1 MKSTIANSTKVW
13 KCNQNMKYY
22 HTQSFTTYQTKTAI
36 CFVTSFFI
44 KSMNK
49 FSDKTITENW
59 FWLLVV
65 VECMRQ
71 IKRLWRVT
79 ILKPFKT
86 KTIER
91 GESRKQGNWVLNFVE
106 HPIED
111 EEFSFS
117 ECVSLRITFSDG
129 LYMLYAFICYI
140 LMWVCWRKLK
150 EQLWKPY
157 F

>member
-22 HTQSFTTYQTKTAI
+22 HTQSFTTYWTKTSI
-36 CFVTSFFI
+36 CFVTYFFI
-44 KSMNK
+44 KSMKK

-71 IKRLWRVT
+71 IDVLPFSNPLKVRLS
-79 ILKPFKT
+79 KG
-86 KTIER
+86 
-91 GESRKQGNWVLNFVE
+91 GESRNQGNWVLNFVE

-117 ECVSLRITFSDG
+117 ECVCVCILKDNFLRWP
-129 LYMLYAFICYI
+129 LHYI
-140 LMWVCWRKLK
+140 LMWVCWKNWSNSFGSSC
-150 EQLWKPY
+150 Q
-157 F
+157 